1 MLLDFLQR
9 LLFMRKKTSLKDI
22 AQHVGVSAALV
33 SYVLNNKAEEKR
45 VGKAIAEKI
54 WTAAGKLNY
63 SPNQIARSL
72 KISKTNTIGLIVA
85 KINYRFTTGITGAIE
100 AEAKENNYNVI
111 LGSSDENPQK
121 FSELMHVLI
130 NRQVDGLILVP
141 VEDTQKEIE
150 YLKKHEIPFVLID
163 RYFPEIETNYVALD
177 NYKAAYQS
185 VSYLIETGHK
195 RIGFV
200 NYKTTSQHLLERN
213 RGYRQAMKDNKLL
226 VKKDWQPAIR
236 VNYISEDV
244 KESIHKLSNTSNNC
258 DAIFFATET
267 LAITG
272 LKNINELQLKVP
284 DDLAVVSFD
293 EAEAFE
299 LFYCPVT
306 HARQPV
312 EDMGKAAVDLLME
325 VIDDK
330 NTCKQIIFN
339 SAFIERKSCGEV

>member
-1 MLLDFLQR
+1 MI
-9 LLFMRKKTSLKDI
+9 KKTSLKDI

-45 VGKAIAEKI
+45 VGKAMAKKI
-54 WTAAGKLNY
+54 WTTAEKLNY
-63 SPNQIARSL
+63 RPNQIARSL
-72 KISKTNTIGLIVA
+72 KTSKTYTIGLIVA

-100 AEAKENNYNVI
+100 AQAKENNYNVI
-111 LGSSDENPQK
+111 LGSSDESPQK

-141 VEDTQKEIE
+141 IEDTQKEIE

-195 RIGFV
+195 RIGFI
-200 NYKTTSQHLLERN
+200 NYKTSSQHLLERN
-213 RGYRQAMKDNKLL
+213 RGYRQAMKDNKLP
-226 VKKDWQPAIR
+226 VKKDWQSTIR
-236 VNYISEDV
+236 VQNISEDV
-244 KESIHKLSNTSNNC
+244 KESIHKLTNKSNNC
-258 DAIFFATET
+258 DAVFFATET
-267 LAITG
+267 LAVTG
-272 LKNINELQLKVP
+272 LKNINDLQLKAP
-284 DDLAVVSFD
+284 DDIAVVSFD

-306 HARQPV
+306 HARQPL
-312 EDMGKAAVDLLME
+312 EEMGKAAVNLLME

-330 NTCKQIIFN
+330 NVCKQLVFD
-339 SAFIERKSCGEV
+339 SAFNKGKSCGEV